1 MNNEVNRQGSVT
13 LTWTD
18 TSKALKI
25 LILTKRPELMYEYFA
40 SKGDRY
46 ALLANSVVK
55 GDSFSGKF
63 ALNYLEE
70 VIIENGQIC
79 NETKLEKIRFD
90 MAYAYIYEQRSR
102 LKNGVTEITGDI
114 NYKEAMAFHERVFK
128 KYKLPAEAW
137 TLQPVFNVIPDEKDR
152 EVYWQKALDA
162 VVDTEKEAELS
173 LSTMNIMFES
183 LYDSPANK
191 QLQTHRWMRR
201 VIDIDNAVDTVT
213 LTFKKTYGFF
223 ESPSLRIDLNEALA
237 LAYETGNPLI
247 DRGTNRLSFWD
258 YPSENIDK
266 YSIQTDW
273 VGQTDFEHKDRLSEY
288 YLERP
293 AYILPET
300 GLFNSPSA
308 NYSPNVNKHNAMIDD
323 VIGNIPFTTYSNNHA
338 PIEITASEHRGYP
351 VSVYRP
357 NDFQIGECQMDRT
370 VDNLRDH
377 MSSINHSSSSFDRDF
392 RIPQAP
398 SMPEFNYSGGYSSSS
413 SRFSF

>member
-25 LILTKRPELMYEYFA
+25 LMLTKRPELMYEYFA

-70 VIIENGQIC
+70 VIVENGQIC

-90 MAYAYIYEQRSR
+90 MAYAYIYEQRRR
-102 LKNGVTEITGDI
+102 LKNGATEITGDI
-114 NYKEAMAFHERVFK
+114 NYKEAMIFHERVFK

-162 VVDTEKEAELS
+162 VGDTEKEAELS

-183 LYDSPANK
+183 LYEAPANK

-201 VIDIDNAVDTVT
+201 VIYIDNAVDTMT

-223 ESPSLRIDLNEALA
+223 ESPSLKIDLNEALA

-293 AYILPET
+293 AYVLPET
-300 GLFNSPSA
+300 GLFDSPSV

-323 VIGNIPFTTYSNNHA
+323 VIGNIPSAGYSNHHT
-338 PIEITASEHRGYP
+338 PIEMTASGHRGHP

-370 VDNLRDH
+370 VDSLRDH
-377 MSSINHSSSSFDRDF
+377 MSSMNHSSSSFDRDF

-398 SMPEFNYSGGYSSSS
+398 SIPEFNYSGGYSSPS